1 MWMGAGWG
9 QGVGA
14 GFSFRVFPLVAA
26 DHMLQACTTQGGS
39 PAPLS
44 LPVPQGRS
52 LEKSLAW
59 AGTVAASGGC
69 PLSVEPLLS
78 P

>member
-1 MWMGAGWG
+1 MDGGKG
-9 QGVGA
+9 LEL

-26 DHMLQACTTQGGS
+26 DHILQACTTQGGS
-39 PAPLS
+39 PAPLP

-59 AGTVAASGGC
+59 AGTVVASGGC